1 MIFITKK
8 NETLIERKKC
18 ITTIYDGYVFQLYAQ
33 YFAMTE
39 MGYSVKYLQIHSID
53 SNKTYPIALPMD
65 NIEMFSK
72 FKKLLND
79 IKEFTIDNFIQPNK
93 KKCCMCIYESF
104 CGQRN

>member
-1 MIFITKK
+1 MRPPWFPLDSIP
-8 NETLIERKKC
+8 
-18 ITTIYDGYVFQLYAQ
+18 A
-33 YFAMTE
+33 
-39 MGYSVKYLQIHSID
+39 SWKYLQIHSID

-104 CGQRN
+104 CDRGIN